1 MWKLFHIEQQIE
13 ANAQEIKKKNKA
25 LAGLRREQA
34 VHDKDLEEARAEQ
47 AKSRATVATAEKK
60 VKKAEKALENRVR
73 LLLMNALS
81 ISNTTLTLK
90 RPDLVA
96 AEQKIQHAQRKLKN
110 HEATRELASKDAK
123 KQEER
128 LASLRKDLQAEQ
140 KAAEAA
146 RGS

>member
-34 VHDKDLEEARAEQ
+34 VHDKDLEDARAEQ

-73 LLLMNALS
+73 LLLMNTLS
-81 ISNTTLTLK
+81 ISDTTLTTEEARSRCSGAK
-90 RPDLVA
+90 DPTRS
-96 AEQKIQHAQRKLKN
+96 AETK
-110 HEATRELASKDAK
+110 EP
-123 KQEER
+123 
-128 LASLRKDLQAEQ
+128 
-140 KAAEAA
+140 
-146 RGS
+146 